1 MKSASSL
8 GHENKLVLFKRWVGL
23 TWLILKLQLFLS
35 ANIHMWFKIHCKWR
49 KFHFNPGPSPWLM
62 WGDVY
67 FFFFICEM
75 VLKSIPKEIY
85 THDSQCSLLR
95 LEHGYAI
102 STSKA
107 YWKNREINVLSLV
120 FSLDA
125 PPSSGNRLASR
136 KRKRSFHWEVCP
148 NKSSL

>member
-1 MKSASSL
+1 
-8 GHENKLVLFKRWVGL
+8 
-23 TWLILKLQLFLS
+23 
-35 ANIHMWFKIHCKWR
+35 
-49 KFHFNPGPSPWLM
+49 M

-67 FFFFICEM
+67 FFVICEM

-136 KRKRSFHWEVCP
+136 KRKRSFH
-148 NKSSL
+148 